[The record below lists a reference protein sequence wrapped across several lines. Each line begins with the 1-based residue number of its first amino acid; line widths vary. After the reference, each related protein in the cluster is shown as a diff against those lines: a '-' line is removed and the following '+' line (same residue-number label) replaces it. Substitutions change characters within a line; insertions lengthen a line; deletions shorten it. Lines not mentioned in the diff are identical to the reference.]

1 MRASKRVA
9 EKQIALTCQRRFQ
22 MSDALQSILI
32 GHTHDVEYVELA
44 VTRDKQI
51 AQQGRGAHRRVWRGD
66 FELQA
71 ATLLA

>member
-1 MRASKRVA
+1 
-9 EKQIALTCQRRFQ
+9 

-51 AQQGRGAHRRVWRGD
+51 TLQAKGAHRRVWRGD